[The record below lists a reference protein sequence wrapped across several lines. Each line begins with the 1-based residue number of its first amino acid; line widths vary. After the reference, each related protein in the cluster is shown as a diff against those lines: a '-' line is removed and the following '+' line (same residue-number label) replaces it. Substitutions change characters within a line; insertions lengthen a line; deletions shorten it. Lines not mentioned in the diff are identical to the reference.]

1 MFFPHDW
8 PRTVTL
14 PKGTDDWPEEQ
25 LALCP
30 QAGLSSCLPRDL
42 TLKLFPVPLNT
53 YRVDKPGGP
62 ADVWCVCCGGRV
74 GVLWELCHQGVILRG
89 QSWYF

>member
-14 PKGTDDWPEEQ
+14 LKGTDDWPEEQ

-30 QAGLSSCLPRDL
+30 QAGLSSSLPRDL
-42 TLKLFPVPLNT
+42 TLKLFPVFLNT
-53 YRVDKPGGP
+53 YRVDKPGGL
-62 ADVWCVCCGGRV
+62 ADMCVCGGGRV
-74 GVLWELCHQGVILRG
+74 GVL
-89 QSWYF
+89 